1 MQRPL
6 LRTFVFFPALLLTLA
21 LAGCGGGDDDGGNPF
36 DSNAGSDPTA
46 TTGTGGSGGSSGGNG
61 GQSSGEPSLTA
72 DPGRAWAEVEGQRVE
87 YVSAG
92 SIYYFCDIAPS
103 QINVNYQTPEGH
115 DMSLNATFDGDHW
128 VGSLT
133 VKPGTGKNLQYSAV
147 LPDDADNFVVGETA
161 LSFEG
166 TTSRLENFD
175 FNGARDETMSLA
187 VNCGVAGGSDAMA
200 DIGGTTYTFP
210 VSGAQSFDCNVA
222 ADNVEVRINRLAVD
236 NLELEIDARKDADR
250 WLGSVTVYTASGSLT
265 SSVPADGEG
274 LVIDGSSVTYQGTF
288 GDVEGSVSATCP

>member
-6 LRTFVFFPALLLTLA
+6 LNALVLFPAMLMVLA
-21 LAGCGGGDDDGGNPF
+21 LGSCGGDDDAGSPF
-36 DSNAGSDPTA
+36 DNNAGSDQTA
-46 TTGTGGSGGSSGGNG
+46 TTGAGGSGGSSNENGGGN
-61 GQSSGEPSLTA
+61 SGEPSLTA

-92 SIYYFCDIAPS
+92 SIYYFCDIGTS
-103 QINVNYQTPEGH
+103 QVNVNYQTPEGH
-115 DMSLNATFDGDHW
+115 DMSLNATFDGNHW

-147 LPDDADNFVVGETA
+147 LPDDADKFVVGETS

-175 FNGARDETMSLA
+175 LNSARDETMTLA
-187 VNCGVAGGSDAMA
+187 VNCGAAGGSDAMA
-200 DIGGTTYTFP
+200 DIGGTTYSFP

-222 ADNVEVRINRLAVD
+222 ADNVEVQINRLAID
-236 NLELEIDARKDADR
+236 NLQLEIDARKDGDR
-250 WLGSVTVYTASGSLT
+250 WLGSVTVYTAGGSLT

-274 LVIDGSSVTYQGTF
+274 LVIDGSSVTYEGTF
-288 GDVEGSVSATCP
+288 GDVEGSVSVTCP